1 MESGNYYVAQ
11 VKGNQPK
18 LLNRIHQIITTQD
31 HLDFFEHK
39 ERQKGK
45 AVTWSVFVYEAHVGI
60 LHKEWADLRRIIQ
73 VHKIVEGAESKHND
87 RYYISNLKNTDAS
100 FYHQGI
106 RGHWGIENKL
116 HWVKDVIHKEDKN
129 RIRTGNG
136 PLNMSIMS
144 SIAINIHR
152 NNGSDSILNSQIKCC
167 CDIRATLN
175 MIRT

>member
-1 MESGNYYVAQ
+1 MAQ

-18 LLNRIHQIITTQD
+18 LLKSIHQITTTQSP
-31 HLDFFEHK
+31 LDFFEYK

-45 AVTWSVFVYEAHVGI
+45 AVTWSVFVYEAHIGV
-60 LHKEWADLRRIIQ
+60 LHKEWAELKRIIQ
-73 VHKIVEGAESKHND
+73 VHKIIQGAKTKHND
-87 RYYISNLKNTDAS
+87 RYYISNLKKSNAS

-106 RGHWGIENKL
+106 RGHWNIENRL
-116 HWVKDVIHKEDKN
+116 HWVKDVMHKEDRN

-136 PLNMSIMS
+136 PISMSIMS

-152 NNGSDSILNSQIKCC
+152 NNGSDSIINGQIKCC
-167 CDIRATLN
+167 CDIGATLK